1 MLYSLTL
8 FSELYHENL
17 RCYQTFDYIKEF
29 WIKPLIFCCL
39 QIIIIAYHE
48 KLLAIQVFCHLHS
61 AGQCCSSY
69 MIRCML
75 RECVPWPGWFIH
87 ICRIMICIFGCI
99 WPYYRLFY
107 LHWILLYW
115 GTPAGSKAICPISD
129 FFLWVLYSIIMGN
142 PFFRAFPLVRSIL
155 LCWKTRWK
163 FLHCGKTLAWL

>member
-1 MLYSLTL
+1 M
-8 FSELYHENL
+8 
-17 RCYQTFDYIKEF
+17 
-29 WIKPLIFCCL
+29 FCCL

-48 KLLAIQVFCHLHS
+48 KLLAILVFCHLHS

-115 GTPAGSKAICPISD
+115 GTPAGSKAICPISN

-142 PFFRAFPLVRSIL
+142 PFFRAFPLVHSIL
-155 LCWKTRWK
+155 LCWKMGWK
-163 FLHCGKTLAWL
+163 FLNCGKTIAFCRYDVQI